1 MQDYEQDELYQ
12 LLLTLRE
19 NRNVSDIAVTTQLYN
34 GLRGAG
40 IYTVAALKNI
50 HPEKLYMQ
58 RNIGPGSVKKLVEA
72 GFIQPYSE
80 EQIDMK
86 KVRENPDDLYIA
98 LDKAGFDPNQVSKLY
113 RKFIRAGIK
122 TVDDLASQDSLS
134 IQRING
140 IGDKATSRLLIA
152 GLIKPSNDIVLD
164 IKGLP
169 EKALEQL
176 QIIQKVTGKAF
187 MEILIDLIEKEFNEL
202 GGN

>member
-40 IYTVAALKNI
+40 IYTVDALKNS

-58 RNIGPGSVKKLVEA
+58 RHIGPGSVKKLAEA

-86 KVRENPDDLYIA
+86 KVQENLDDLYIA
-98 LDKAGFDPNQVSKLY
+98 LDKAGFDPNQISKLY
-113 RKFIRAGIK
+113 RKFKRNGIK
-122 TVDDLASQDSLS
+122 TVSDLAEQDSIS
-134 IQRING
+134 IQRIDG
-140 IGDKATSRLLIA
+140 IGDKAISRLLMA
-152 GLIKPSNDIVLD
+152 GLINPSNDIVLD

-169 EKALEQL
+169 EKTLDQL
-176 QIIQKVTGKAF
+176 QAIQKATGKAF
-187 MEILIDLIEKEFNEL
+187 MEIMIELIEKEFNEL

>member
-1 MQDYEQDELYQ
+1 MKDYEQDELYQ

-34 GLRGAG
+34 GLHGAG
-40 IYTVAALKNI
+40 INTVEELKNSC
-50 HPEKLYMQ
+50 PEELYRK
-58 RNIGPGSVKKLVEA
+58 RNIGPGSVKRLVEA

-86 KVRENPDDLYIA
+86 KVQENPDDLYIA
-98 LDKAGFDPNQVSKLY
+98 LDKAGFDPNQISKLY
-113 RKFIRAGIK
+113 RKFKRNGIK
-122 TVDDLASQDSLS
+122 TVSDLAEQDSIS
-134 IQRING
+134 IQRIDG
-140 IGDKATSRLLIA
+140 IGDKAISRLLMS

-169 EKALEQL
+169 EKTLEQL
-176 QIIQKVTGKAF
+176 QAIQKITGKAF
-187 MEILIDLIEKEFNEL
+187 MEIMIELIEKEFTEL